1 MKRIL
6 QLFLLIICFNFAYGQ
21 EKVQLKGKVQDQ
33 INLPLSETSIIIGNT
48 ADSIQIASTTTD
60 EEGEFKIDL
69 DILDKPFYI
78 IINDPIEGVV
88 KKSYSN
94 LKSNL
99 DLGTITLNPNTY
111 ELKEVLLT
119 TSDVIVK
126 NDTIEFNASA
136 YTVKPNSNLE
146 TLLREI
152 PGVDID
158 DSGKITM
165 NGKEVNEILIDG
177 EPFFGTDG
185 KVALENLPADIIKK
199 IQFSDFKTK
208 NEKFSG
214 ERSRSDKSSLNVTLK
229 EDKKQGYMAKGT
241 FGYGTDNRYESNLM
255 VNYFKGNKK
264 ISLIGSSNDI
274 ASTGLATGAGS
285 FGRGGM
291 GRRGSNGITNSSS
304 IGLNYNDKL
313 NKQLTIGANY
323 TFSHTY
329 NKNENYTRQEN
340 LLPDNIYTTESNSL
354 NSNETFGHRFD
365 GTLEWNND
373 KTKIFFNPS
382 YNRSTVNSSVNS
394 SSTSVDENGNLRN
407 ESNRNNKNESASNT
421 FNTNL
426 NIYQSFKNK
435 SYLNA
440 NVNLNLGTTDQDNN
454 INSSTLFYNGNRPN
468 DIRNQLE
475 TNGSKNNSLKADLNY
490 TFSVT
495 DSTKIAIGSGYSYT
509 QSENDNITWDY
520 DDLTGSFVSK
530 NQLLSRFTELNQ
542 NKFSPFAE
550 YQLNKSKISAKLK
563 AGADFYN
570 QKNYGFYQNN
580 GYNLTVNEILP
591 LLEASALYKFN
602 SSNSLSFNYFYNT
615 SLANTNQLLAIENLS
630 DPLNIFVGNPDLDPN
645 RSHQFS
651 LNFSNFDRQTRQG
664 INANLSYNYNQ
675 SSIVNYSQ
683 VDENLITR
691 STYRNVEGNYR
702 TNANVFWS
710 KQLSKAANKLN
721 LNIGFN
727 SSYARQQAYRNSV
740 LYTAYNASISPNI
753 RLTWKWSEYLTVS
766 PSYNLRFSNSK
777 YYNYSINEQSNTVHN
792 FGLRTISTWPKKL
805 TWTNDF
811 SYNNN
816 SRMAAGFKNDFFL
829 WNTQIMYSFF
839 NNKLEAG
846 VKVYDI
852 LNQNN
857 SYTRTISDEYIRDER
872 NTILTRFVMFSLTFN
887 LNKFGGNNNNNQNMN
902 FDRPRDGNRGMGRPM
917 GF

>member
-1 MKRIL
+1 MNRIL
-6 QLFLLIICFNFAYGQ
+6 QFLLLFICFNVAYGQ
-21 EKVQLKGKVQDQ
+21 QKIQIKGKVQDQ
-33 INLPLSETSIIIGNT
+33 IQLPLTDASILVGNSS
-48 ADSIQIASTTTD
+48 DSTQIASSATD
-60 EEGEFKIDL
+60 EEGNFLLNL
-69 DILDKPFYI
+69 DALDKPFYI
-78 IINDPIEGVV
+78 IVNDPIEGSY
-88 KKSYSN
+88 KKSYPN
-94 LKSNL
+94 LKANL
-99 DLGTITLNPNTY
+99 DLGTITLNPTTY

-119 TSDVIVK
+119 TNDVIVK

-136 YTVKPNSNLE
+136 YPVKPNANLE
-146 TLLREI
+146 ALLREI

-158 DSGKITM
+158 DAGKITM

-185 KVALENLPADIIKK
+185 KIALENLPADIIKK

-214 ERSRSDKSSLNVTLK
+214 ERSRSDKSSLNVSLK

-241 FGYGTDNRYESNLM
+241 FGYGTDDRYEANLM
-255 VNYFKGNKK
+255 VNYFKGNQK
-264 ISLIGSSNDI
+264 ISLIGSSNNI

-313 NKQLTIGANY
+313 NDKLTVGANY
-323 TFSHTY
+323 NFNHSY
-329 NKNENYTRQEN
+329 NKNDNYTRQEN
-340 LLPDNIYTTESNSL
+340 LLPNNIYTTESNSL
-354 NSNETFGHRFD
+354 TKNETFGHQV
-365 GTLEWNND
+365 GATLEWNKD

-382 YNRSTVNSSVNS
+382 FNRSNTNSSVKS
-394 SSTSVDENGNLRN
+394 ESTSIDENGNLRN
-407 ESNRNNKNESASNT
+407 ESDKNNRNESTSNT
-421 FNTNL
+421 FASSL
-426 NIYQSFKNK
+426 NIYQGFNNK

-440 NVNLNLGTTDQDNN
+440 NFNVNLGNTDQDNR
-454 INSSTLFYNGNRPN
+454 IKSSTLFYTGNRPN

-475 TNGSKNNSLKADLNY
+475 TNGAKNNSLKVDLNY
-490 TFSVT
+490 TFPVS
-495 DSTKIAIGSGYSYT
+495 DSAKIAVGSGYMYT
-509 QSENDNITWDY
+509 FNENDNITWDY
-520 DDLTGSFVSK
+520 DDLTGTFISQNS
-530 NQLLSRFTELNQ
+530 LLSRYTELNQ

-550 YQLNKSKISAKLK
+550 YQLNKNKISTTLK

-570 QKNYGFYQNN
+570 QKNYGLYQNQ
-580 GYNLTVNEILP
+580 GYNLTVNEVLP
-591 LLEASALYKFN
+591 LLEASARYKFN
-602 SSNSLSFNYFYNT
+602 TSSSLALNYFYNT

-630 DPLNIFVGNPDLDPN
+630 DPLNIFVGNPDLNPN
-645 RSHQFS
+645 RSHQIS

-675 SSIVNYSQ
+675 SSIVSYSQ

-702 TNANVFWS
+702 VNGNLFWS
-710 KQLSKAANKLN
+710 KQLSKAGNKLN
-721 LNIGFN
+721 LNVGLN

-740 LYTAYNASISPNI
+740 LYTAYNASIMPNV
-753 RLTWKWSEYLTVS
+753 RLTWKWNDYLTVS

-777 YYNYSINEQSNTVHN
+777 YYNYSIDEQSNTVHN
-792 FGLRTISTWPKKL
+792 FSLRTISTWPKNL

-816 SRMAAGFKNDFFL
+816 SRMAAGFKRDFFL
-829 WNTQIMYSFF
+829 WNAQLMYSFF

-887 LNKFGGNNNNNQNMN
+887 LNKFGGSGNNSNMN
-902 FDRPRDGNRGMGRPM
+902 FDRPRDGNRGMGRPQ